1 MWIKICGIR
10 DPAAAQAAAELA
22 VDAVGFVFAESPRR
36 VSARRARELG
46 TLLPPGTLRVGVFRG
61 ASPEEVRRTAEQAGL
76 NAVQLHDPWEEAAV
90 ARLREEGWRVI
101 RALILAPGGAPP
113 PVPEQADY
121 LLADSRSPG
130 SGQRA
135 DWAAAGRLAAGA
147 VPLILAGGLTPDNL
161 GAALAAVGPF
171 GVDVSSGVERGGRKD
186 PELMRRF
193 VAAARGWQQ

>member
-10 DPAAAQAAAELA
+10 DLAAAGAAAELA

-46 TLLPPGTLRVGVFRG
+46 ALLPPGILRVGVFRG
-61 ASPEEVRRTAEQAGL
+61 ASQEEVRRTAERAGL

-90 ARLREEGWRVI
+90 AKLREEGWRVI

-135 DWAAAGRLAAGA
+135 DWTAAGRLAAGA

-161 GAALAAVGPF
+161 GAALAAVAPF

-193 VAAARGWQQ
+193 VAAARGRGQ